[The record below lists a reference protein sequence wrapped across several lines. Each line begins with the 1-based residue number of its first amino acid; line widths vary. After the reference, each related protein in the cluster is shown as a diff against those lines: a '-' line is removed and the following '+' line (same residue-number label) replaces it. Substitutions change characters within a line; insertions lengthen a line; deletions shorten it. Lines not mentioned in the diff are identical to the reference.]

1 MSRIVNAH
9 NKSTI
14 RNKAPTP
21 TKLCNCRIPHKCPL
35 DGNCQI
41 KSVIYKAT
49 VTSNHDTKEYIGLCE
64 TTFKSRFN
72 NHKSSFNHE
81 HKRKETTLSKHIWS
95 LKDNKIEYNIK
106 WTILKRCHSY
116 TNVTKW
122 CQLCLW
128 EKYLIVTANKPIAS
142 FARTTVTQ

>member
-1 MSRIVNAH
+1 MPTSQLSAIKHLHLQNFAIVEYL
-9 NKSTI
+9 
-14 RNKAPTP
+14 TP
-21 TKLCNCRIPHKCPL
+21 GPHKCPL

-49 VTSNHDTKEYIGLCE
+49 VSSNHDTKEYIELCE

-81 HKRKETTLSKHIWS
+81 HKRKETALSKHIWN

-106 WTILKRCHSY
+106 WTILKQCHSY
-116 TNVTKW
+116 TNVTKR

-128 EKYLIVTANKPIAS
+128 EKYFIITAIKANYIE
-142 FARTTVTQ
+142 QQI